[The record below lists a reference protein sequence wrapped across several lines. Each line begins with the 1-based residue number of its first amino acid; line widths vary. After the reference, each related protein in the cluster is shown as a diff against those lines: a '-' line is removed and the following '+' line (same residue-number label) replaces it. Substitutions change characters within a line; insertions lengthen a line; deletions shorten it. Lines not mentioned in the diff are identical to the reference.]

1 MTRAGNVIANVSSIY
16 SKCATCS
23 ELVLEKT
30 KKIDLTEFNFSG
42 LKCAECGKRPLDA
55 VAAHILSLSI
65 QNQHKSDLVL
75 REIGTPL
82 LCPGVSTYHRPHL
95 GDRTLIL
102 LTNRSRVADAA
113 DRVLDEVRE
122 VKAILYGDPTKVAG
136 LTIVE
141 AEPYVYQVLA
151 GCDMRADL
159 VTSAYGQ
166 LLIYKSQSKIHI
178 EHDNRTKML
187 KLGTIPLANRV
198 VFDALAGPGTLGLM
212 SVFMG
217 AEKVILND
225 AWLPAVENA
234 FLNLYVNKEVLGI
247 RSIKRT
253 SMTEASH
260 DSPEL
265 FCTARTSDT
274 DIELYCGRF
283 EKFDV
288 QDSKVDVVL
297 LDPFPGSEIRFESA
311 AKRIRN
317 QNRQMHVVY
326 I

>member
-16 SKCATCS
+16 SKCASCS
-23 ELVLEKT
+23 DLVLDKAEK
-30 KKIDLTEFNFSG
+30 IGLTAINFGG
-42 LKCAECGKRPLDA
+42 LTCAECGKRPLDA
-55 VAAHILSLSI
+55 VIAHILSLSV
-65 QNQHKSDLVL
+65 QNKRKSDLSL

-82 LCPGVSTYHRPHL
+82 LSPGIPTYYRPHL
-95 GDRTLIL
+95 GHRTLIL
-102 LTNRSRVADAA
+102 LTNRSLIADATE
-113 DRVLDEVRE
+113 RILDEVPE
-122 VKAILYGDPTKVAG
+122 VKAILYGDPKRVAG
-136 LTIVE
+136 LIDTQT
-141 AEPYVYQVLA
+141 EPYVYQVLA
-151 GCDMRADL
+151 GCDLRADL
-159 VTSAYGQ
+159 VSSAYGQ

-187 KLGTIPLANRV
+187 KLGAVPLAGCV

-212 SVFMG
+212 SALMG

-234 FLNLYVNKEVLGI
+234 YLNLRVNKEVLGI

-253 SMTEASH
+253 SMREASFG
-260 DSPEL
+260 SPEL
-265 FCTARTSDT
+265 FCTASTRDT
-274 DIELYCGRF
+274 DIELYCGNF
-283 EKFDV
+283 EGFNV

-297 LDPFPGSEIRFESA
+297 LDPFPGTETRFESA

-317 QNRQMHVVY
+317 ENRLRVVY